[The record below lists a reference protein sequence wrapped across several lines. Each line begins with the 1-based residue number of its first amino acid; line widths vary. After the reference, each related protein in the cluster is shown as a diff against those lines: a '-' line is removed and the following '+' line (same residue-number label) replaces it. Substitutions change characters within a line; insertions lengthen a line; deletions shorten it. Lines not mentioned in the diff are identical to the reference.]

1 MRLKLTLLLLLL
13 NIALFGFLY
22 YLDKSRSAS
31 AGYADADRLVL
42 DPSFTR
48 QVDTIRLSSSLIEN
62 DWVFSRK
69 TSENWLI
76 ESPVGWKANRYAVE
90 KLLNQL
96 QFLRWDT
103 RFSLE
108 EMRRVQQGLETY
120 GLAPANAQLVLESG
134 SQSITLSIGAATEIG
149 NRLYILDPDGE
160 HILVVHRELLTSIT
174 QNLEDFLDY
183 QLTDIPP
190 FEASALQ
197 IQARSQGNLRTRIS
211 KENGHWV
218 YDSPITASADRDA
231 VQNSLDQIYQWMA
244 GEFYLRE
251 PENTGLERPFL
262 RLTIEGMNRRE
273 TILVGNLTDPSEPTS
288 PRYAKRERF
297 PAVFSIQTGMLD
309 SLEKAQETLRERR
322 FLRPLS
328 GEWTSIEIRMS
339 SRNLTLQRLENGQW
353 QVLFTNE
360 AGVLQTMAADR
371 TVVEGLIERLRQI
384 EATRF
389 ATDAPSELDLER
401 FGLNDPQRA
410 LRIQTSAGEVLR
422 LRVGTLAAEEPQI
435 YVDTDRSSTV
445 YLVRPL
451 ILSDLSMDPLYYRDR
466 LLRSLP
472 DSATIENVRWS
483 ERSDPDNPL
492 RSFSAEETPEAL
504 RNFLVQTRVERYLN
518 LPFSDPLRLDRTRRI
533 PWQFALEMD
542 FRSGSSSETS
552 SIRFLMTERLGGN
565 RQFAVLSGEQ
575 TVFNLPENV
584 IAVLESWTKRPLP
597 PEPEPQD
604 IPQPPPPL
612 EPEEP
617 QPLPEPE
624 PAPESE
630 AATVPD
636 PAIATTPEPEP
647 ESSPKPKS
655 EPEPESEPTP
665 ADEPIGSPE
674 SEIQRED

>member
-1 MRLKLTLLLLLL
+1 MRLKLTLLLILL

-22 YLDKSRSAS
+22 YLEKSRSAS

-48 QVDTIRLSSSLIEN
+48 NVDTIRLSSALIDD

-120 GLAPANAQLVLESG
+120 GLAPANAELVLESG
-134 SQSITLSIGAATEIG
+134 SQSITLTIGTATEIG
-149 NRLYILDPDGE
+149 NRLYILDPDGQ

-174 QNLEDFLDY
+174 QNLEDFLEY

-211 KENGHWV
+211 KENGHWL
-218 YDSPITASADRDA
+218 YDSPISAPADGDA
-231 VQNSLDQIYQWMA
+231 VQATLDQIYQLMA
-244 GEFYLRE
+244 GEFFLSE
-251 PENTGLERPFL
+251 PESTGLERPFL
-262 RLTIEGMNRRE
+262 RLTVEGMNRRE
-273 TILVGNLTDPSEPTS
+273 TILLGNLVDPSDPNS
-288 PRYAKRERF
+288 PRFAKRERF
-297 PAVFSIQTGMLD
+297 PAVFTLNTGML
-309 SLEKAQETLRERR
+309 SALEKAQETLRERR
-322 FLRPLS
+322 FLRPLGS
-328 GEWTSIEIRMS
+328 DWTSIEIRMG

-360 AGVLQTMAADR
+360 TGVLQTLAADR
-371 TVVEGLIERLRQI
+371 AEVEALIDRLRQL

-389 ATDAPSELDLER
+389 ASDAPSELDLER
-401 FGLNDPQRA
+401 FGFNDPQRTV
-410 LRIQTSAGEVLR
+410 RIQTAGGETVR
-422 LRVGTLAAEEPQI
+422 MRVGSLAADEPQI

-451 ILSDLSMDPLYYRDR
+451 ILSDLSMDPLHYRDR

-472 DSATIENVRWS
+472 ESATIKEVRWT
-483 ERSDPDNPL
+483 ERETPESPL
-492 RSFSAEETPEAL
+492 RSKVASEIPVEL
-504 RNFLVQTRVERYLN
+504 HNFLSQTRVERYLN
-518 LPFSDPLRLDRTRRI
+518 LPFSDPLRLDRNRRI
-533 PWQFALEMD
+533 AWQYALEMD
-542 FRSGSSSETS
+542 FRTS
-552 SIRFLMTERLGGN
+552 ASAPVSTIRFLATERLGGN

-575 TVFNLPENV
+575 TVFNLPESV
-584 IAVLESWTKRPLP
+584 IRILESWTERLF
-597 PEPEPQD
+597 PEEPQSPH
-604 IPQPPPPL
+604 IPPPPAPH

-617 QPLPEPE
+617 EPLPDPPE
-624 PAPESE
+624 APEGINIPGTPFIE
-630 AATVPD
+630 EQPD
-636 PAIATTPEPEP
+636 TQTPE
-647 ESSPKPKS
+647 
-655 EPEPESEPTP
+655 
-665 ADEPIGSPE
+665 
-674 SEIQRED
+674 EIPDTHLE